1 MQQTRFMI
9 TISLLLVAGLMHVNA
24 QQGVVSAGGQAAGD
38 DGSVS
43 YSIGQVFYH
52 FNAGEQGAVAEG
64 LQQPYE
70 ISIVTSIEEA
80 EAIDLMFTAFP
91 NPVSNMLTLDVKE
104 AYRDGMQ
111 YQLLDFSGRLLKEA
125 EIQNVQ
131 TSISMQELDPAVYF
145 LRVLNESQ
153 TIKTF
158 RIVKTQ

>member
-1 MQQTRFMI
+1 MHQTRFMT
-9 TISLLLVAGLMHVNA
+9 TISLLLVTGLMHVNA
-24 QQGVVSAGGQAAGD
+24 QEGLVSAGGQATGD

-43 YSIGQVFYH
+43 YSIGQVFYY
-52 FNAGEQGAVAEG
+52 FNAGEQGSVAEG

-80 EAIDLMFTAFP
+80 EDIDLMFTAFP
-91 NPVSNMLTLDVKE
+91 NPVSDMLTLDVKD

-125 EIQNVQ
+125 EIQDVQ
-131 TSISMQELDPAVYF
+131 TSISMRELDAAVYF
-145 LRVLNESQ
+145 LRVLNDSQ
-153 TIKTF
+153 TIKIF